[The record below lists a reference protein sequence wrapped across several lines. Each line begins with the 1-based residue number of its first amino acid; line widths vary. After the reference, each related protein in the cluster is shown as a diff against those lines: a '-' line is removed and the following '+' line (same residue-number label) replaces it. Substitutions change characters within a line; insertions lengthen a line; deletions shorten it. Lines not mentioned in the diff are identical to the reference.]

1 MAETGRHTNTVS
13 GKRRPQNVYVD
24 GNTVRKVQEVPER
37 REYRQPE
44 HSVRKNKAKPEQTK
58 PLSKAA
64 RRNRAKA
71 NNMNRN
77 FAIFLAALGILIV
90 FCSINYLKLKTECTS
105 KRSQLATLESQLAE
119 LKEDND
125 AYESQVTSS
134 VDLERIRKIAI
145 GRLGMKYPSNQQTE
159 TYATEGGSY
168 VRQYQDV
175 TGK

>member
-44 HSVRKNKAKPEQTK
+44 HSVRKNKAKPEQQVRGNK

-105 KRSQLATLESQLAE
+105 KSCLL
-119 LKEDND
+119 
-125 AYESQVTSS
+125 YTS
-134 VDLERIRKIAI
+134 
-145 GRLGMKYPSNQQTE
+145 PSPRD
-159 TYATEGGSY
+159 S
-168 VRQYQDV
+168 
-175 TGK
+175 